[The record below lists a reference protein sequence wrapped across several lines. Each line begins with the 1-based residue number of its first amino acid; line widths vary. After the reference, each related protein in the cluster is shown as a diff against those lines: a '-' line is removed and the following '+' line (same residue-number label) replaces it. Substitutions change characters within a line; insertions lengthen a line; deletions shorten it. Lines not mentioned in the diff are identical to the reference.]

1 MRRKIVPVVALG
13 VATAYAGGG
22 VAAEPSGPIP
32 DKNEKREAGQDT
44 GYLLPAAVVAA
55 GIAALAAL
63 AGKGGGGGDGS
74 NGASVPATSSGGS
87 GPAAPRTLLYTSAAD
102 FQTPEY
108 QAQQG
113 LAAVKA
119 ATMYYNGEYRWF
131 TGAAADAA
139 AGTGIGVKIAVADTG
154 INAREATSG
163 SSIAIDTAASYD
175 YVNNRPGSSADDF
188 GHGTHVAG
196 IIAAPKNDTGMHGL
210 AYNATLINFKVGDS
224 TGAVNLTDAQ
234 FADMLQRA
242 ANAGAMIVNN
252 SWALAGSSI
261 VSSSTQ
267 DILSSNPR
275 MVDASR
281 AYVAAGGVVVFA
293 AGNDA
298 GANPSLQA
306 GMPYR
311 ISGLQPGWL
320 AVVAIDGTGRIASYS
335 NRCGVAA
342 AWCLAAPGGSA
353 ANGIYS
359 MYNNGGYASM
369 YGTSM
374 AAPHASAAIAA
385 LKSMFVNLSTL
396 QIRDRLLYTANRGGS
411 YADASTYGQGLMD
424 LGAASSPVGG
434 VSVPTG
440 ASANG
445 AVAPVAASAIVFQKG
460 AVQALGLQP
469 RVLVVDNYQ
478 RAPFWVPA
486 ATFFR
491 EATPPHLLDRQWAS
505 LASAPS
511 SGRIEQPRAGLR
523 VSYAPGLNAVMSMGA
538 GGYRLGFSQGAGGE
552 TALATQLALASVPR
566 LAAPGSESL
575 ALGYSADAGA
585 LRLGFV
591 GTWPN
596 PESSEPRSTLDSSSL
611 GSRRSLGAVAQHGD
625 GAATYG
631 LTFAVAD
638 RFERPVGIATSGAF
652 AIGDAGAVS
661 TGAFVRH
668 AAGANA
674 LLEASYEVAHH
685 RPQAS
690 LALSAPAFD
699 VRSATFGARAALGA
713 STTLSGSLK
722 REWTSSEAAQLRLPL
737 SIAENGDIGQVSYAL
752 PYDDL
757 VGRTTLVLRV
767 DRELTRQVAV
777 RASFTQER
785 YGFGVTVSGVAAILQ
800 ITR

>member
-13 VATAYAGGG
+13 VATAYAGSAGAG
-22 VAAEPSGPIP
+22 EPPGPIA
-32 DKNEKREAGQDT
+32 DKNEKREAGKDT
-44 GYLLPAAVVAA
+44 GYLVPAAVVAA

-63 AGKGGGGGDGS
+63 AGKRGGGGEGG
-74 NGASVPATSSGGS
+74 NGAAVPATSSGAS
-87 GPAAPRTLLYTSAAD
+87 GPSAPRTLLYSSAAD
-102 FQTPEY
+102 FQTAEY
-108 QAQQG
+108 RAQQG
-113 LAAVKA
+113 LAAVDA
-119 ATMYYNGEYRWF
+119 AGMYYNGAYRWF
-131 TGAAADAA
+131 TGAAPDAA
-139 AGTGIGVKIAVADTG
+139 AGTGSGIKIAVADTG

-163 SSIAIDTAASYD
+163 SSIAIDAAASYD
-175 YVNNRPGSSADDF
+175 YVDNRAGSSADDF

-196 IIAAPKNDTGMHGL
+196 IIAAPKNGSGMHGL
-210 AYNATLINFKVGDS
+210 AYNATLVNFKVGNS
-224 TGAVNLTDAQ
+224 SGAINLSDAQ
-234 FADMLQRA
+234 FADMLSRA

-261 VSSSTQ
+261 VASATQ
-267 DILSSNPR
+267 DILSSSPR

-298 GANPSLQA
+298 AANPALQP
-306 GMPYR
+306 GLPYR

-320 AVVAIDGTGRIASYS
+320 AVVAIDATGQIASYS

-359 MYNNGGYASM
+359 MYNDGGYASM

-374 AAPHASAAIAA
+374 AAPHAAAAIAA
-385 LKSMFVNLSTL
+385 LKSMFVNLSYL
-396 QIRDRLLYTANRGGS
+396 QIRDRLLYTANRSGS
-411 YADASTYGQGLMD
+411 YADTSTYGQGVMD

-445 AVAPVAASAIVFQKG
+445 ATAPVAASAVVFQRG
-460 AVQALGLQP
+460 AVQALRLQA

-486 ATFFR
+486 ATFFH
-491 EATPPHLLDRQWAS
+491 EATPRLLDRQWAS
-505 LASAPS
+505 LAAGPIARRM
-511 SGRIEQPRAGLR
+511 GHRYAGLR
-523 VSYAPGLNAVMSMGA
+523 LSHAPGLNAAMSIGRGA
-538 GGYRLGFSQGAGGE
+538 YRLGFSQGAGGE
-552 TALATQLALASVPR
+552 TALGAQLDLAALPR
-566 LAAPGSESL
+566 LAAPGTDSI
-575 ALGYSADAGA
+575 ALGYSAAAGTA
-585 LRLGFV
+585 RFGFV
-591 GTWPN
+591 GTLPTSA
-596 PESSEPRSTLDSSSL
+596 PTEARMLDSSSL
-611 GSRRSLGAVAQHGD
+611 GSHRSLGAIAQRSA

-638 RFERPVGIATSGAF
+638 RFERPIGIATSGAF
-652 AIGDAGAVS
+652 GIGDAAAVS
-661 TGAFVRH
+661 AGAFAQH
-668 AAGANA
+668 AAGADA
-674 LLEASYEVAHH
+674 LLAASYEIARH
-685 RPQAS
+685 RPDAS

-699 VRSATFGARAALGA
+699 VHSVSFGAHTALRAG
-713 STTLSGSLK
+713 TMLSASLK
-722 REWTSSEAAQLRLPL
+722 REWTRSEAAQLRLPL
-737 SIAENGDIGQVSYAL
+737 TIAENGDIGQVSYAL

-757 VGRTTLVLRV
+757 VGRTALVLRL
-767 DRELTRQVAV
+767 DHELTRKVAV

-800 ITR
+800 ITQ